1 MIHKITENV
10 PKTTD
15 YYVAP
20 CINCNCDNISIDEY
34 EDQIGY
40 ITTLKCTQCKNEIK
54 INKNIVGGINEWND
68 NNDINLLITNKTLMV
83 DNLKNEIKQL
93 KIKLKKR
100 KKT

>member
-40 ITTLKCTQCKNEIK
+40 ITTLKCTHCKNEIK
-54 INKNIVGGINEWND
+54 INLVSQQELADKIAQQKLNVSKYQQKLKNIEA
-68 NNDINLLITNKTLMV
+68 L
-83 DNLKNEIKQL
+83 
-93 KIKLKKR
+93 
-100 KKT
+100 